1 MKMTCLIVEDEPM
14 ARNLLRDY
22 IDKIPSL
29 ELVAAIGNPLEA
41 LNVLR
46 EQEIDVLFL
55 DVQMPNLTGISLLK
69 VLKKK
74 PIVIL
79 TTAYSEYAIEGYE
92 LDVTDYLLKPITF
105 ERFLKAVEKA
115 GAIWQKDHPAVTIAN
130 TPTPKSSVP
139 ENVALDTTE
148 GAPSHF
154 IFVKDGTK
162 LVKLRLSDIM
172 YIEGLKDYVKIHTPG
187 RNITTL
193 QRLKALEDMLPAD
206 KFIRI
211 HHSYIVA
218 VEWIDVI
225 HRDQVE
231 IGSVLLP
238 VSDTYRKG
246 FRDFITNAHSGFNE

>member
-1 MKMTCLIVEDEPM
+1 MKMKCLIVEDEPM
-14 ARNLLRDY
+14 ARKLLQEY
-22 IDKIPSL
+22 IDKIPTL
-29 ELVAAIGNPLEA
+29 ELVQAVGNPLEA
-41 LNVLR
+41 MNILR
-46 EQEIDVLFL
+46 DQSIDVLFL
-55 DVQMPNLTGISLLK
+55 DVQMPNITGISFLK
-69 VLKKK
+69 VLKEK

-115 GAIWQKDHPAVTIAN
+115 SALWQKDQVNDMPQ
-130 TPTPKSSVP
+130 PT
-139 ENVALDTTE
+139 TTE
-148 GAPSHF
+148 TTAPSSKDSTSTF

-162 LVKLRLSDIM
+162 LVKLKLSDIM
-172 YIEGLKDYVKIHTPG
+172 YIEGLKDYVRIHTPE

-193 QRLKALEDMLPAD
+193 QRLKTLEDMLPTD
-206 KFIRI
+206 KFFRI

-218 VEWIDVI
+218 VAWIDVV

-231 IGSVLLP
+231 IGTAMLP

-246 FRDFITNAHSGFNE
+246 FRDFITDARFGFGE